1 MLLIYD
7 PNSLSLCS
15 FSFSKYILQR
25 LRKKPHMTIESSFY
39 RGVSCRNSAV
49 TFGLHA
55 RQCHVEKM
63 ALP

>member
-15 FSFSKYILQR
+15 FSFSKYILQS

-39 RGVSCRNSAV
+39 RRVSCRNPAV
-49 TFGLHA
+49 AFSLHA